1 MLDVR
6 KIRLILELRESGIND
21 SNVLSSIEKIPRE
34 KFIPKNFRNQ
44 AYENIALPINE
55 NQTISQP
62 FVVAKM
68 TQLLELNKSHKV
80 LEIGTGS
87 GYQTSILS
95 LLSRRVYTIE
105 RIKSLLIDAEK
116 IFSNLKL
123 TNIVTKYAD
132 GNIGWKEQVPF
143 DRIIFTAATS
153 NIPDIFF
160 NHIDNGGIIVC
171 PVVKNNN
178 QALIQFKKINNE
190 IIEHIFDDVVFVP
203 NLKGTQ

>member
-132 GNIGWKEQVPF
+132 GNTGWKEQVPF

-160 NHIDNGGIIVC
+160 NHIVNGGIIVC

>member
-105 RIKSLLIDAEK
+105 RIKSLLIDAEQ

-132 GNIGWKEQVPF
+132 GNTGWKEQVPF

-160 NHIDNGGIIVC
+160 NYIDNGGIIVC

>member
-132 GNIGWKEQVPF
+132 GNTGWKEQVPF

-160 NHIDNGGIIVC
+160 NYIDNGGIIVC